1 MMEGKNSVGHLMEE
15 DVVDVQIRP
24 KWANGQ
30 CVLAMPTSSTLNPSF
45 DLSQCRAK
53 LEDDGF
59 EIPVRDMEAA
69 LKTALDVPSVRR
81 YMVFNSALFHFIFA
95 PILYMVVW
103 CAVFSTLHTYITVS
117 DYWVLCLSVSLVAI
131 FITTAI
137 IFILHHSNKDINM
150 NLDVRLIQVNER
162 MSKHKLLVA
171 VADWVQNC
179 NGNMKL
185 YFVYWDMSHCLR
197 ALTETL
203 EELSFVGKDIQKK
216 MKKKM
221 SHLVLV
227 TEVNPE
233 GSGSDMEQDLDEQRP
248 LLGEEEMSCSTTS
261 SQREDAKVTT
271 SNILL
276 PDESL
281 PVQAKAYQLL
291 MTYSAAYVKLLVS
304 QRLSRPP
311 HHRLHP
317 ERNHCSTAPLCL
329 CQFIK
334 KKILQ

>member
-1 MMEGKNSVGHLMEE
+1 MMVGQNGVGHLMEE

-30 CVLAMPTSSTLNPSF
+30 CVLAIPTSSTLNPSF

-59 EIPVRDMEAA
+59 EIPVRDLEVP
-69 LKTALDVPSVRR
+69 LKTALDTPSVRR

-103 CAVFSTLHTYITVS
+103 CAVFSTLHIYITVS
-117 DYWVLCLSVSLVAI
+117 DYWVLCLSVSMVTI

-150 NLDVRLIQVNER
+150 NLDVRLIQVNEK
-162 MSKHKLLVA
+162 MMKHKLLVA
-171 VADWVQNC
+171 IADWVQNC

-185 YFVYWDMSHCLR
+185 FFVYWDMSCCLR
-197 ALTETL
+197 ELTETL
-203 EELSFVGKDIQKK
+203 EEHSFVGKDIQKK
-216 MKKKM
+216 MKRRM

-248 LLGEEEMSCSTTS
+248 LLREDEITCSTSS
-261 SQREDAKVTT
+261 SQREDTKVTT
-271 SNILL
+271 SYSLFPDELL
-276 PDESL
+276 PA
-281 PVQAKAYQLL
+281 QAKAYQLL
-291 MTYSAAYVKLLVS
+291 VTYSATYVRLLVS
-304 QRLSRPP
+304 QRLSGPP
-311 HHRLHP
+311 HHRHK
-317 ERNHCSTAPLCL
+317 NHCSTAPLCL

-334 KKILQ
+334 KKIF